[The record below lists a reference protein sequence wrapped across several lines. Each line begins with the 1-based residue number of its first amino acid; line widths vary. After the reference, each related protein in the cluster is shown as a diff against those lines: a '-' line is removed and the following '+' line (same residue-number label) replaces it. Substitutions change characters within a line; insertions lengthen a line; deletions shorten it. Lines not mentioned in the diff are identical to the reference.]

1 MLLVL
6 ALALYI
12 LPREYDASQSGGFGL
27 VDPFVTFFTGAMLHD
42 YQVERNKVERARL
55 VARLL
60 ETELSGMLEVLHEAN
75 AVEVRPTGTKETET
89 VVPSWL
95 EILILTDA
103 TREGFFDSEGTVKSM
118 RVLGNVAA
126 RRVLVRDLLL
136 PTLLSDTPEAPRAL
150 VRRVEDLRH
159 AIIQDTAALK
169 GLVSQDS

>member
-1 MLLVL
+1 M
-6 ALALYI
+6 
-12 LPREYDASQSGGFGL
+12 
-27 VDPFVTFFTGAMLHD
+27 
-42 YQVERNKVERARL
+42 
-55 VARLL
+55 
-60 ETELSGMLEVLHEAN
+60 
-75 AVEVRPTGTKETET
+75 
-89 VVPSWL
+89 VPSWL
-95 EILILTDA
+95 EILILPDA
-103 TREGFFDSEGTVKSM
+103 TREGFFDSEGTAKSM